1 MLRRSMVARM
11 AVVAARTHT
20 KGNKLAIEHLLLGR
34 RLVKAERSIASA
46 WIAKAIE
53 ELLSW

>member
-1 MLRRSMVARM
+1 MVARM